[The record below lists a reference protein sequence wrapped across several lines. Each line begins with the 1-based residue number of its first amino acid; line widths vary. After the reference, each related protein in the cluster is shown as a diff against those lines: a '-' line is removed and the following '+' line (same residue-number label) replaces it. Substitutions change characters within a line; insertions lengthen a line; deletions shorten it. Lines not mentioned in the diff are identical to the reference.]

1 MGRTRLIRSRV
12 VVPAQRKSGIGTL
25 LLRALERIAEAD
37 GAQRFMTLN
46 GKGHQRTPDLG
57 REG

>member
-1 MGRTRLIRSRV
+1 MIRSRV
-12 VVPAQRKSGIGTL
+12 VGPAQRKSGIGTL